1 MINSEP
7 EAINRSPQVEILSAQ
22 EAQRIEGLCKEAES
36 YWTAFLVE
44 SKLWDEKPE
53 IIDLVT
59 PEGVF
64 LGKAIRK
71 DSTKIDKKLEE
82 NGHPIHFGKKSY
94 LMITPDS
101 NFPDLENTLLVQIQG
116 KIIARKFGETWE
128 QNENIFRDKAELA
141 SQLSG
146 DERMEE
152 VQLLIDLMKEDIAK
166 DSEADAQALPEETQ
180 PSLDETQPSL
190 EEVFNSHLSWVKEN
204 PEENQ

>member
-1 MINSEP
+1 MMTTQTEKDS
-7 EAINRSPQVEILSAQ
+7 RSSQVEVLPAQ
-22 EAQRIEGLCKEAES
+22 EAQIIEGLCNEAES
-36 YWTAFLVE
+36 FWTAFLVE

-53 IIDLVT
+53 ILDLIS

-71 DSTKIDKKLEE
+71 DSTKIDKKLKEK
-82 NGHPIHFGKKSY
+82 GHPIHFGIKSY

-101 NFPDLENTLLVQIQG
+101 NFPDLENTLLVQNQG

-180 PSLDETQPSL
+180 PSL
-190 EEVFNSHLSWVKEN
+190 EEIFQGHLAWVKE
-204 PEENQ
+204 